1 MPTVTATLAS
11 INPATGETVGDVPVT
26 NSADIPGIVA
36 AARAA
41 QVGWGALTP
50 AERAEM
56 LKAAGQSL
64 LDDAADLGELL
75 TREMGKPLAEG
86 IGEVEACGNQL
97 LGGVPD
103 MVEAFAPE
111 QLEDEKTTTT
121 LYYDPFGVVAAITP
135 WNFPMMMPQWMVV
148 PALIAG
154 NAVVLK
160 PSEET
165 PLIAQAYAEALMEVL
180 PENVLQIVHG
190 ADDQGKALVDADVD
204 LIGFTG
210 SRQVGEK
217 IMAAAAPGLKR
228 IILELGSKDPL
239 VVLEDA
245 DVDAAA
251 AYAAN
256 NSFRNCGQVCVS
268 TERIY
273 VKREIA
279 DVFVDKLIEASRGF
293 KVGDGMDAGT
303 EVGPMIHA
311 AQKEHV
317 MNQLDRAIEQ
327 GANVKFG
334 GNDLPGNFV
343 SPTVLTDLTHEMGI
357 MTEETFGPIACVC
370 VVDSDDEAVTKAND
384 TIYGLGAS
392 VFGAEEHAAAVA
404 RRLTAGMIG
413 INKSVGG
420 SKGSPWV
427 GARKSGYSYH
437 KGPMGDRQFCQV
449 RVISRV
455 KG

>member
-1 MPTVTATLAS
+1 MTTATASLHS
-11 INPATGETVGDVPVT
+11 INPATGETVGDVSVT
-26 NSADIPGIVA
+26 NSADIPAIVA

-41 QVGWGALTP
+41 QPAWAAVTP
-50 AERAEM
+50 AERAEI
-56 LKAAGQSL
+56 LKPAGQSL

-86 IGEVEACGNQL
+86 VGEVESCGTQL

-103 MVEAFAPE
+103 MVAAFAPE
-111 QLEDEKTTTT
+111 ELEDEKTATT

-135 WNFPMMMPQWMVV
+135 WNFPMMMPQWMVL

-154 NAVVLK
+154 NTVVLK

-165 PLIAQAYAEALMEVL
+165 PLIAQAYAEALMDAL
-180 PENVLQIVHG
+180 PGDVLQIIHG
-190 ADDQGKALVDADVD
+190 ADDQGRALVDADVD
-204 LIGFTG
+204 LIAFTG

-239 VVLEDA
+239 IVLEDA

-251 AYAAN
+251 LYAAN

-273 VKREIA
+273 VNRAIA
-279 DVFVDKLIEASRGF
+279 DAFIDKLIEASKEF

-317 MNQLDRAIEQ
+317 MGQLDRAIKQ
-327 GANVKFG
+327 GAKVVYG
-334 GNDLPGNFV
+334 EHDLPGNFV
-343 SPTVLTDLTHEMGI
+343 APTVLTGLTHEMDI

-370 VVDSDDEAVTKAND
+370 VVDSDDEAVAKAND
-384 TIYGLGAS
+384 TMYGLGAS
-392 VFGAEEHAAAVA
+392 VFGAKEHAAAVA

-437 KGPMGDRQFCQV
+437 KGRMGDRQFCQV
-449 RVISRV
+449 RVMSWA